1 MTAASAANCAE
12 CSVYTHGTVLV
23 TAKHI
28 NSTLNSSVLF
38 SDGGAGA
45 TAAQQAAAIIGC
57 GTNGG
62 ALGVKYNATN
72 VQYNSS
78 ASACPIGYTPDGILI
93 KVVAS
98 GA

>member
-1 MTAASAANCAE
+1 MYS
-12 CSVYTHGTVLV
+12 HGTVLI

-38 SDGGAGA
+38 SDIANTIDGGASA
-45 TAAQQAAAIIGC
+45 TAAQQATALIGC

-62 ALGVKYNATN
+62 ALGVVYNSSN

-78 ASACPIGYTPDGILI
+78 ASLYPAGYTPDGILI
-93 KVVAS
+93 KVVSS